1 MTTIA
6 IFRQAKKEQISTN
19 NHLFNQQEIRNQYS
33 KNNPNLTNENTVI
46 HVKDGELVKKTFNRK

>member
-19 NHLFNQQEIRNQYS
+19 NHLFNQQEIRNQHY
-33 KNNPNLTNENTVI
+33 KNNPNLTNKNTVI
-46 HVKDGELVKKTFNRK
+46 YVEKW